1 MDKVK
6 VTQPGLEN
14 VIWSLIGRDQGRRVT
29 NQLVQ
34 HPTTLSLFSGAGG
47 LDIGFHKAGFRVVA
61 CVEID
66 KAFCQTLEFN
76 LGKSLDAHCQI
87 INADIRQLI
96 PEDIIAEH
104 IDFIIGGPPCQ
115 SFSAIGR
122 RVGGI
127 EGALNARG
135 SLFEHYCRL
144 VKHFQPK
151 GFLFENV
158 RGILGS
164 NQGKDWERIVN
175 AFAHLGYQ
183 LSYRVLDTADYGVP
197 QHRERLIMVGTQTML
212 NPFKFPRPTQGPD
225 SPENVPY
232 VSALQAI
239 ADLQDPSEPIHR
251 YGGKYG
257 ALLEEIPPGHNY
269 HYFTKEMGHPEPRFA
284 WRSRFSDFLYKA
296 DPDKPV
302 RTIVAKLGA
311 YSGPFHWKN
320 RKFNLEEFKRLQ
332 TFPDDYEFAGGL
344 NSALQQIGNSVPPV
358 FAEYLAHTV
367 LQQLFG
373 VPSEIELLE
382 ADDRLSFD
390 QRKSGKAQATRSRRI
405 VLNENG
411 HQHAQTLF
419 EAFSSSRT
427 ALPEQAQESHTTET
441 FLHYLSSR
449 QRMKVAAP
457 FPTTQGSIYRIT
469 AQRDSTNCTVYVSSY
484 DGKAF
489 SEAPLLQYVINFHH
503 PIGNGLE
510 RIECTLFSKTA
521 EDIPVV
527 WDAIEDCLSTHS
539 AYQTMMDVYGHFTEP
554 HPMFDLDMEILTQQS
569 SFLLRFAEKFSG
581 FPATSKIMPA
591 RILQEL
597 YRDGEDEDFNLAE
610 VARALRELRFD
621 VRVNETNPTIP
632 SGYFRCCYPF
642 TINIDK
648 QVSVT
653 WKERLEEMPTNKGEY
668 AAFLS
673 KAFNEAKS
681 LLEEP
686 DVDNALQQYST
697 RPALSHQLKTMLN
710 SEVAP
715 LHKSVAEGIETLVGN
730 LSQSKYLFSILITG
744 LVEKLVHTDQDI
756 RYTQEKLPGG
766 YSNRS
771 TDQICITPFL
781 QRYGLTSC
789 AKSGAES
796 GRNFERP
803 FPHTL
808 DYSGVPRGRGSK
820 EAYLGIVHAVQEEGI
835 DPFPCIVFLM
845 ALDLRKK
852 AAAVYNYP
860 QPRGLTIQEIVD
872 AVLEHYREA
881 KGNGRARIP
890 VLAIQA
896 IYQCL
901 VNELARFKGTT
912 LRNPPN
918 RHTGNDKKGWIGD
931 IQVDRADSTPFE
943 AVEVKAGQQIT
954 SSMVRAL
961 PTKFRG
967 QTVNRY
973 YILSTESVY
982 IAEEE
987 REDVNEAVR
996 EIRQQTGCQV
1006 IVNGLNRS
1014 LWYYLRMIENTD
1026 LFLEYYTFQ
1035 VQNDQDT
1042 KNEHRKSWASI
1053 LARVNEAE
1061 VPLSTSPYDML

>member
-6 VTQPGLEN
+6 LVQSGLEDT
-14 VIWSLIGRDQGRRVT
+14 IWSLVGREQ
-29 NQLVQ
+29 NQLVNNQIVQ

-47 LDIGFHKAGFRVVA
+47 LDIGFHKAGFRIVA

-76 LGKSLDAHCQI
+76 LGKRLDMHCQI
-87 INADIRQLI
+87 INADIRRLI
-96 PEDIIAEH
+96 PEDIISEH

-122 RVGGI
+122 RAGGI

-175 AFAHLGYQ
+175 AFANLGYQ

-197 QHRERLIMVGTQTML
+197 QHRERLIMVGTRMGL
-212 NPFKFPRPTQGPD
+212 NSFKLPRPTHGPD
-225 SPENVPY
+225 SLENVPY

-239 ADLQDPSEPIHR
+239 ADLQDPSEPIHS

-257 ALLEEIPPGHNY
+257 RLLEEIPPGHNY

-296 DPDKPV
+296 DPEKPV

-320 RKFNLEEFKRLQ
+320 RKFTLEEFKRLQ
-332 TFPDDYEFAGGL
+332 TFPDDYAFAGRL
-344 NSALQQIGNSVPPV
+344 NAELQQIGNSVPPI
-358 FAEYLAHTV
+358 FAEYLARAV

-373 VPSEIELLE
+373 VPSGIELIE
-382 ADDRLSFD
+382 ANDRLSFD
-390 QRKSGKAQATRSRRI
+390 QRKSGKAKFTRSRRI
-405 VLNENG
+405 VING
-411 HQHAQTLF
+411 NGQQPSQTLF
-419 EAFSSSRT
+419 EALNSSGIGLS
-427 ALPEQAQESHTTET
+427 EQVQVSHATET
-441 FLHYLSSR
+441 FFHYHSLR
-449 QRMKVAAP
+449 QRVKIPTP
-457 FPTTQGSIYRIT
+457 FPTAQGRIYRIV
-469 AQRDSTNCTVYVSSY
+469 AQRDGPNCTIHVSSY
-484 DGKAF
+484 NGKEF
-489 SEAPLLQYVINFHH
+489 SKAPLLRYLINFHH

-510 RIECTLFSKTA
+510 RIECTLFSEIA
-521 EDIPVV
+521 EDIPVA
-527 WDAIEDCLSTHS
+527 WDAIEDCLNTYS

-554 HPMFDLDMEILTQQS
+554 HPMFNLAMEILTQQS
-569 SFLLRFAEKFSG
+569 SFLLRFVKKFSS
-581 FPATSKIMPA
+581 FAATSKIIPGQA
-591 RILQEL
+591 LQEL
-597 YRDGEDEDFNLAE
+597 YRDGKDDDFNLAE

-632 SGYFRCCYPF
+632 PGYFRCCYPF
-642 TINIDK
+642 TIYINK

-653 WKERLEEMPTNKGEY
+653 WKERLEEMPIDKGEY
-668 AAFLS
+668 TALLS

-681 LLEEP
+681 LLEMP
-686 DVDNALQQYST
+686 NVDDALRQYST
-697 RPALSHQLKTMLN
+697 QAALSHQLKTMLN
-710 SEVAP
+710 SEVVP
-715 LHKSVAEGIETLVGN
+715 LHKSVAEGVETLVGN
-730 LSQSKYLFSILITG
+730 LNQSKYLFSMLITG
-744 LVEKLVHTDQDI
+744 LVEKLIHPEQDI
-756 RYTQEKLPGG
+756 RYTQDKLPGG

-771 TDQICITPFL
+771 TDQTRITPFL
-781 QRYGLTSC
+781 QRHGLTSC

-803 FPHTL
+803 FPHML
-808 DYSGVPRGRGSK
+808 DYSGVARGQGSK
-820 EAYLGIVHAVQEEGI
+820 EAYLGVVHAVQEEGI
-835 DPFPCIVFLM
+835 GPFPCIVFLM

-852 AAAVYNYP
+852 EAAVYNYP
-860 QPRGLTIQEIVD
+860 KPRGLTIQEIVD
-872 AVLEHYREA
+872 AVLEHYHEA

-901 VNELARFKGTT
+901 VDELFRFKGAA

-918 RHTGNDKKGWIGD
+918 RHTGNDKKGWNGD
-931 IQVDRADSTPFE
+931 IQVDRADETPFE

-954 SSMVRAL
+954 SGMVWAL

-967 QTVNRY
+967 QSVNRY
-973 YILSTESVY
+973 YILSTETEY

-987 REDVNEAVR
+987 LEEVNEAVR
-996 EIRQQTGCQV
+996 EVRQQTGCQV

-1026 LFLEYYTFQ
+1026 LFLEYYALQ
-1035 VQNDQDT
+1035 VQNDKDT
-1042 KNEHRKSWASI
+1042 KDEHRELWATI
-1053 LARVNEAE
+1053 LARFNEPE
-1061 VPLSTSPYDML
+1061 VTLPTIDRDML